1 MTKGSLKTKLDSI
14 FKGIETDVS
23 DDGRLTIHATKESVP
38 TVLSLL
44 KDEGWSFLHLVS
56 CVDWIK
62 QDEIEIVYVLSSYV
76 GVEDGPDAKGEPYAK
91 GEPDAKR
98 ESILLKTRLPRS
110 EPSVLTAIHV
120 FANAEP
126 YEREIHELF
135 GVHFEGHPRL
145 TPLFLDREY
154 KIPPFRKDFDTEQ
167 YVKDVFD
174 SVPPIDEES

>member
-1 MTKGSLKTKLDSI
+1 MNGSPMNDLLKKKLDSV
-14 FKGIETDVS
+14 FRDIEIDVS
-23 DDGRLTIHATKESVP
+23 DDGRLTIHTTKESVL

-44 KDEGWSFLHLVS
+44 KDEGWNFLELVS

-62 QDEIEIVYVLSSYV
+62 QDEMEIVYVLSSYI
-76 GVEDGPDAKGEPYAK
+76 GVESGENT
-91 GEPDAKR
+91 KR
-98 ESILLKTRLPRS
+98 DRILLKTRLPRS
-110 EPSVLTAIHV
+110 EPSLPTAIHI

-135 GVHFEGHPRL
+135 GVYFEGHPRL
-145 TPLFLDREY
+145 TPLFLDREF
-154 KIPPFRKDFDTEQ
+154 KIAPFRKDFDTEQ

>member
-1 MTKGSLKTKLDSI
+1 MNSSAMTKGSLKTKLDSI
-14 FKGIETDVS
+14 FKGIETNAS
-23 DDGRLTIHATKESVP
+23 DDGWLTIRATKESVL

-44 KDEGWSFLHLVS
+44 KDEGWSFLQLIS
-56 CVDWIK
+56 CVDWIE
-62 QDEIEIVYVLSSYV
+62 QDEMEIVYVLSSYIGV
-76 GVEDGPDAKGEPYAK
+76 GDGSDTERDGVF
-91 GEPDAKR
+91 
-98 ESILLKTRLPRS
+98 LKARVPRS
-110 EPSVLTAIHV
+110 EPSLATAIHI

-135 GVHFEGHPRL
+135 GVYFEGHPRL